1 MAALVSVVI
10 PTHNRQELIADA
22 VRSVLDQS
30 YKRMEIIVVDDGSTD
45 NTREVISHFDQPITY
60 IYQERSERSKA
71 RNTGVKYSSGEY
83 IAFLDSDD
91 VWERH
96 KIERQV
102 AVLDAEPCI
111 GVVYTDMSYLDT
123 HGRIIKGP
131 VSEERSEGIGQS
143 LYEAL
148 MCENVV
154 GSPSAVMV
162 RRGCLAEAGLFDERM
177 RSCEDLDLWRRL
189 AKHHRFYRIGEP
201 LVGFRIH
208 AGNTQKDRS
217 VMAEGY
223 QTILL
228 KICCERHPEH
238 VSHVNEAVLKL
249 LVKIADL
256 YWHDRRPDKF
266 VDFFFKAVLVRP
278 LCFGWGFWK
287 ASMIYAA
294 RKVLG
299 EGATT

>member
-10 PTHNRQELIADA
+10 PTHNRQEFIAEA
-22 VRSVLDQS
+22 VRSVLDQT
-30 YKRMEIIVVDDGSTD
+30 YKCIEIIVVDDGSTD

-71 RNTGVKYSSGEY
+71 RNAGVKYSSGEY

-91 VWERH
+91 VWEPH
-96 KIERQV
+96 KIARQV
-102 AVLDAEPCI
+102 AVLDARPYV

-123 HGRIIKGP
+123 HGRTIKGP

-143 LYEAL
+143 LYETL

-189 AKHHRFYRIGEP
+189 AKHHSFYRISEP

-238 VSHVNEAVLKL
+238 VSHAHEAVLKL

-266 VDFFFKAVLVRP
+266 IDFFLRAVHVEP
-278 LCFGWGFWK
+278 SCFVWGFWK
-287 ASMIYAA
+287 ATMIYAA

-299 EGATT
+299 AGTTT